1 MTIRRWRVL
10 LAVQMSLLA
19 VCGAMVGAGC
29 ASADPATTGS
39 SQQLHD
45 VNQNSAEGQAI
56 LETAAADVEGQM
68 GKGAKFAVKS
78 FKASD
83 GWAFLSAQ
91 LQNPDG
97 SPFDYTGTPLAEAA
111 ANGGA
116 SKRYVGLFRS
126 NQNDGWEV
134 VTSAVGATAPV
145 WTEWAQKHSAPAEL
159 FGS

>member
-1 MTIRRWRVL
+1 MTTRRWRVL

-19 VCGAMVGAGC
+19 VCVAMVGAGC
-29 ASADPATTGS
+29 ASADPSTTGV
-39 SQQLHD
+39 QQLHD
-45 VNQNSAEGQAI
+45 VNQNSAEGEAI
-56 LETAAADVEGQM
+56 LKAASADVDGQL
-68 GKGAKFAVKS
+68 GKSAKFAVKS
-78 FKASD
+78 FKASN

-91 LQNPDG
+91 LQNTDG
-97 SPFDYTGTPLAEAA
+97 SPFDYAGTPLAEAA

-126 NQNDGWEV
+126 NQGGAWDV

-145 WTEWAQKHSAPAEL
+145 WTEWAQQYSAPAEL

>member
-1 MTIRRWRVL
+1 M
-10 LAVQMSLLA
+10 
-19 VCGAMVGAGC
+19 
-29 ASADPATTGS
+29 
-39 SQQLHD
+39 HD
-45 VNQNSAEGQAI
+45 VNQDSAEGQAI
-56 LETAAADVEGQM
+56 LKAAAADVDGQM
-68 GKGAKFAVKS
+68 GKSANFAVKS

-83 GWAFLSAQ
+83 GWSFLSAQ

-97 SPFDYTGTPLAEAA
+97 SPFDYAGTPLAEAA

-126 NQNDGWEV
+126 NQNDGWDV

-145 WTEWAQKHSAPAEL
+145 WTEWAQKYSAPAEL

>member
-1 MTIRRWRVL
+1 MVF
-10 LAVQMSLLA
+10 AVQMSLLA
-19 VCGAMVGAGC
+19 VWVAMAGAAC
-29 ASADPATTGS
+29 ASAEPSTTGA
-39 SQQLHD
+39 QQLHD

-56 LETAAADVEGQM
+56 LKTAAADVKGQI
-68 GKGAKFAVKS
+68 GKDAKFAVTS
-78 FKASD
+78 FKASQ

-97 SPFDYTGTPLAEAA
+97 SPFDYAGTPLAEAS

-116 SKRYVGLFRS
+116 SKRYVGLLRS
-126 NQNDGWEV
+126 NPTGAWDV

-145 WTEWAQKHSAPAEL
+145 WTEWAQEYSAPAEL

>member
-1 MTIRRWRVL
+1 MTTRRWRVL

-19 VCGAMVGAGC
+19 VCVAMVGAGC
-29 ASADPATTGS
+29 ASADPSTTGA
-39 SQQLHD
+39 QQLHD
-45 VNQNSAEGQAI
+45 VNQDSAEGQAI
-56 LETAAADVEGQM
+56 LKAAAADVDGQM
-68 GKGAKFAVKS
+68 GKSAKFAVKS

-83 GWAFLSAQ
+83 GWSFLSAQ

-97 SPFDYTGTPLAEAA
+97 SPFDYAGTPLAKAA

-126 NQNDGWEV
+126 NQNDGWDV

-145 WTEWAQKHSAPAEL
+145 WTEWAQKYSAPAEL